1 MANDQRRNALDRM
14 RASPQEPLAFIPIA
28 PLRDEKK
35 EEAAAKRKAKRQA
48 YDRANPLKNFAVPS
62 DLHETAKNIKAY
74 MSTLAHENMST
85 EASVSLGFVQWS
97 LKKVRSGEFRLE
109 GRPDAAR
116 RKMAVTL
123 VDNDGSTWPQAQ
135 TDSSS
140 YSRARKPK
148 PQRIGWRWPA
158 DVKAQIEAIANDSMS
173 EGEVAIRLLE
183 YAMQKTKSGGATIKT
198 SPMDVRQSVS
208 LDDKWP
214 R

>member
-14 RASPQEPLAFIPIA
+14 RASPQEPLAFIPVA

-35 EEAAAKRKAKRQA
+35 EKAAAKRKA
-48 YDRANPLKNFAVPS
+48 YDKKYPLTFFAVPS
-62 DLHETAKNIKAY
+62 DLYETAKNIKAY
-74 MSTLAHENMST
+74 MSALAHENMST

-97 LKKVRSGEFRLE
+97 LRKVRSGEFRLE

-123 VDNDGSTWPQAQ
+123 VDNDGSSWPQAQ
-135 TDSSS
+135 ADLPS
-140 YSRARKPK
+140 YSRTRKPK

-158 DVKAQIEAIANDSMS
+158 DVKAQIKAIANDSMP
-173 EGEVAIRLLE
+173 EGDVAIRLLE
-183 YAMQKTKSGGATIKT
+183 YAMNKVKNGGATIKI
-198 SPMDVRQSVS
+198 SPMDVRQVVS

-214 R
+214 H

>member
-1 MANDQRRNALDRM
+1 MTDERRNALDRM
-14 RASPQEPLAFIPIA
+14 RANPQEPFAFIPVA

-48 YDRANPLKNFAVPS
+48 YDKKYPLTFFAVPS
-62 DLHETAKNIKAY
+62 DLYETAKNIKTY
-74 MSTLAHENMST
+74 MRALAHEKMST
-85 EASVSLGFVQWS
+85 EASVALGFVQWS
-97 LKKVRSGEFRLE
+97 LKKVRGGEFRLE

-135 TDSSS
+135 EEPPAYPRT
-140 YSRARKPK
+140 RKPK

-158 DVKAQIEAIANDSMS
+158 DVKAQIKAIANDSMS

-183 YAMQKTKSGGATIKT
+183 YAMKRAKSGDAIIKT
-198 SPMDVRQSVS
+198 APMDMRQSVS
-208 LDDKWP
+208 LEDQWP